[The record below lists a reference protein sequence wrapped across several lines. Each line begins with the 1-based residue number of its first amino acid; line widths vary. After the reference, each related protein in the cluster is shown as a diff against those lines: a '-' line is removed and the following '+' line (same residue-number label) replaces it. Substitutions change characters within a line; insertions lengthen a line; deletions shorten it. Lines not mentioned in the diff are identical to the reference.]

1 MRGAILIVNGLLA
14 ARLTI
19 PALGGNGTILQSFP
33 GGSGPGY
40 KASPDTTGAVGPNQ
54 VVDFE
59 DSWFMVHDKVTG
71 RIVMQM
77 TMSNFWM
84 FVQPSNTLV
93 LVTPNDPRMLYDTL
107 SGRWFASCADDA
119 TQHRLY
125 LAVSTSSDPTQPWK
139 GVRTPFQ
146 SPDFGFRMGVDK
158 NGFYAC
164 WWNFNSPNTHILMDG
179 CAIPKADM
187 IAAGG
192 PDLSHTNMFRN
203 FEVESFPATDLNP
216 NKALTDPEVFLNKQ
230 FPTDTTTGPITQL
243 CLYKITWSNPTTASM
258 SALQLIPFSRTYWGP
273 NGSSG
278 NNTARQPAPGS
289 PLRTDEGRRTI
300 GVFAYGG
307 RMLGCNGAKN
317 SISTRPGILWYD
329 VRVSDGALLQ
339 EGLVDDPNYDYTH
352 PSLAV
357 DASGN
362 IGLGCT
368 RTCTNE
374 YPSVYIMMHAA
385 TDPAGTMRAPV
396 KAVPGTTYFRYSRY
410 NPIPWGNY
418 SATCIDPS
426 DPNRLWTY
434 QEYANST
441 NDGEWSTAWA
451 SFQLNPVQAPALR
464 GARWDSPNFL
474 FNATNLVAGLSYA
487 IQTTTNLLTT
497 NWSNQTNFNALQ
509 PIMTLTNPLDA
520 EKQRYYRLVH

>member
-1 MRGAILIVNGLLA
+1 MKGAILIVSGLLA
-14 ARLTI
+14 TRLTI
-19 PALGGNGTILQSFP
+19 PALGGNGTVLQSFP

-164 WWNFNSPNTHILMDG
+164 WWNFNSPSTHILMDG

-192 PDLSHTNMFRN
+192 PDLTHTNMFKN

-258 SALQLIPFSRTYWGP
+258 SALQLIPFSWTYWGP

-307 RMLGCNGAKN
+307 RVLGCNGAKN

-357 DASGN
+357 DAAGN

-396 KAVPGTTYFRYSRY
+396 KAVPGTTYFRYARY

-464 GARWDSPNFL
+464 GARWDPPNFL

-487 IQTTTNLLTT
+487 IKTTTNLLTT